1 MLNRVRA
8 LLEPVED
15 EEPPYGDFVVVS
27 GPFGSLCVTGD
38 VARDIERM
46 LDRRWRPR
54 WVVFRDRVGSRV
66 RVRTNEIRLVVE
78 STAAQRAGDRR
89 LDRARR
95 KEEKAD
101 RRPWE
106 DD

>member
-8 LLEPVED
+8 FLEPAED
-15 EEPPYGDFVVVS
+15 EDPPYGDFVVVS
-27 GPFGSLCVTGD
+27 GPFGSLCVTRD
-38 VARDIERM
+38 VAREIERV

-78 STAAQRAGDRR
+78 STVAQRAGDRQM
-89 LDRARR
+89 DRARR
-95 KEEKAD
+95 REEKAD

>member
-27 GPFGSLCVTGD
+27 GPFGSLCVTRD

>member
-27 GPFGSLCVTGD
+27 GPFGSLCVTRD
-38 VARDIERM
+38 VARDIERL

>member
-8 LLEPVED
+8 FLEPVED
-15 EEPPYGDFVVVS
+15 EEPPYGDFVVVA
-27 GPFGSLCVTGD
+27 GLFGSLCVTRD
-38 VARDIERM
+38 VARDIERV

-78 STAAQRAGDRR
+78 STAAQRAGDRQM
-89 LDRARR
+89 DRARR